1 MASRV
6 EVMVALNAHAAKV
19 CAALATN
26 CVAELVEATPI
37 DTGWARANWIPSL
50 GRPVVQVVGTPVAPS
65 TAEQAAGLAEVFT
78 FTLDHMAIFVSNH
91 VPYIARLDAGSSTQ
105 APAGFVRQALARA
118 VIATGEGRLTP

>member
-37 DTGWARANWIPSL
+37 DTSWARTNWIPSL
-50 GRPVVQVVGTPVAPS
+50 GRPVVQVVGTPGAPS
-65 TAEQAAGLAEVFT
+65 TAAQAAGLAEVLAFK
-78 FTLDHMAIFVSNH
+78 LENGSIFVSNH
-91 VPYIARLDAGSSTQ
+91 VPYIARLDAGHSQQ
-105 APAGFVRQALARA
+105 APAGFVRLALARA
-118 VIATGEGRLTP
+118 VLATGEGQLTP